1 VDRGLLQ
8 SADDGTLTTGRLG
21 WLEALIKQHVIPVVS
36 ALAPEDESRFA
47 REVPVA
53 DAVLALA
60 DGLSGAFACHPTVFT
75 STGRA
80 GLTDA
85 TGTPKEASVE
95 AVPTDTVPAYGLV
108 QRAVGGGLT
117 PLVTSPKGL
126 FGNDGPTGTRIQPQP
141 TASE

>member
-1 VDRGLLQ
+1 
-8 SADDGTLTTGRLG
+8 
-21 WLEALIKQHVIPVVS
+21 
-36 ALAPEDESRFA
+36 
-47 REVPVA
+47 VA

-60 DGLSGAFACHPTVFT
+60 DGLSGAFACHPTV
-75 STGRA
+75 SV
-80 GLTDA
+80 
-85 TGTPKEASVE
+85 GTPKEASVE